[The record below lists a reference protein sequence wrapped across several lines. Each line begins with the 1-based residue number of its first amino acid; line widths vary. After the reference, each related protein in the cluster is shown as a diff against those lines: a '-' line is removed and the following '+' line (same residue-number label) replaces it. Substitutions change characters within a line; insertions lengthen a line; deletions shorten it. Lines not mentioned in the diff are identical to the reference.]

1 MGMARSVALFLTV
14 LTGFSGLVYQ
24 VAWQKVLASLLGS
37 HSEATAAVLALFLGG
52 LSLGYALFGRLSRTL
67 STRAGGGDRPPGLLP
82 VYGAVEA
89 AIGALALVF
98 PWLFAGLSRLALAL
112 PATAPAVSFGFD
124 VALAALLVLP
134 PTILMGGT
142 IPLLTQALSRDVAD
156 ATRLHSLVYAFNTAG
171 AFAGALAA
179 GFWLVPW
186 LGLDTTIRCM
196 GVVNLAA
203 GIGFVALRR
212 FETAWRPEAATEAP
226 RIHGLATW
234 CSVALL
240 AGFAMMTLQTAANRI
255 GALALGASHF
265 TFAMVVATFVACI
278 ALGSFAVAAAPRIR
292 PAWLPASQWALVA
305 VLLVLYPMIDDAPF
319 WAHRLRL
326 HAQIAEL
333 GFGAFQRNVFF
344 ALFAVALVPLA
355 LSGALLPLLFHQL
368 RREAG
373 DLGGVAGRIYA
384 WNTLGSWLGALLGG
398 YWLLFW
404 LDLDGLWRVAILAL
418 AAGAALATP
427 RAGLAGRPAAAAA
440 FAGAVAIAA
449 LQPAWEPQRLSAG
462 LFRSRLDPSHFADG
476 PDAYFGSAASH
487 WIGDHVL
494 FYTDDPSTTVS
505 VTDFEAK
512 NSRSILVN
520 GKVDGNIPGDNLT
533 AGLAGLLPAL
543 FAERAERA
551 FVIGW
556 GTGFTVGELAALG
569 SMREVVVAEI
579 SPGVLEAAPFFE
591 SHTRGARSSPKVRVL
606 REDAYRSLLRD
617 PARYDVIVS
626 EPSNPWVTGIENLY
640 TLEFLR
646 AARDRLS
653 PGGVYAQW
661 FHLYETDTESVEL
674 VLRTYRAA
682 FDQVGVWFGAG
693 SDLIL
698 LGFADARTELD
709 LAELGRRW
717 QQPDFNAQ
725 LTALT
730 VTSFP
735 RLLAHEVLPLGVVHA
750 LPLDGELHTLMHP
763 ALSHLAAR
771 AFYRKAEGT
780 VPPGV
785 ERAAAEHGARHS
797 LVRGWRARQGG
808 PLPTEDRLELLRETC
823 ELSRTRCS
831 TLFAQWLHEEPDSPV
846 LAERLARARTDP
858 RLAEALAPEIL
869 SGLTALYGRDATV
882 GHEASHA
889 VALDVARVF
898 ARFYDHAAPFEAEA
912 LRSIWRRCA
921 QTDPRCEA
929 ELPRVLALGI
939 GPTVVSSR

>member
-1 MGMARSVALFLTV
+1 MAMARSVALFLTV

-52 LSLGYALFGRLSRTL
+52 LSLGYALFGRVSRRLSA
-67 STRAGGGDRPPGLLP
+67 RAVGGGRPPGLLP
-82 VYGAVEA
+82 AYGAVEA
-89 AIGALALVF
+89 AIGVLALVF
-98 PWLFAGLSRLALAL
+98 PWLFAGLTRLALAL

-142 IPLLTQALSRDVAD
+142 IPLLTQALSRDLAD

-186 LGLDTTIRCM
+186 LGLENTIRSM

-212 FETAWRPEAATEAP
+212 FETAWQPEAVEASP
-226 RIHGLATW
+226 RLRGLATW

-278 ALGSFAVAAAPRIR
+278 ALGSFAVAALPRIR

-305 VLLVLYPMIDDAPF
+305 ILLVLYPVVEDAPF

-326 HAQIAEL
+326 HARSADL
-333 GFGAFQRNVFF
+333 SFGAFQFNVFV
-344 ALFAVALVPLA
+344 ALFGVALVPLA

-368 RREAG
+368 RRETG
-373 DLGGVAGRIYA
+373 DLGAVAGRIYA

-404 LDLDGLWRVAILAL
+404 LDLDALWRVAAVAL

-427 RAGLAGRPAAAAA
+427 RTRLAGRAAAAVA
-440 FAGAVAIAA
+440 FAGVAAIAA
-449 LQPAWEPQRLSAG
+449 LQPAWEPRRLSAG
-462 LFRSRLDPSHFADG
+462 LFRSNLDPSHFADG
-476 PDAYFGSAASH
+476 PDTYFESPASH
-487 WIGDHVL
+487 WIGDQVL
-494 FYTDDPSTTVS
+494 FYTDDPSTSVS
-505 VTDFEAK
+505 VTDFEAEH
-512 NSRSILVN
+512 SRSILVN
-520 GKVDGNIPGDNLT
+520 AKVDGNIPGDNLT

-556 GTGFTVGELAALG
+556 GTGFTVGELAALD

-579 SPGVLEAAPFFE
+579 SPGVLEAAPLFE
-591 SHTRGARSSPKVRVL
+591 ARTRGAWSNPKTRIL
-606 REDAYRSLLRD
+606 REDAYRSLRRD
-617 PARYDVIVS
+617 PTRYDVIVS

-640 TLEFLR
+640 TLEFLQ
-646 AARDRLS
+646 AARERLT

-661 FHLYETDTESVEL
+661 FHLYETDTASVEL

-693 SDLIL
+693 SDLVI
-698 LGFADARTELD
+698 LGFAEAERELD
-709 LAELGRRW
+709 LAELERRW
-717 QQPDFNAQ
+717 QQPDFHAQ
-725 LTALT
+725 LSALT

-750 LPLDGELHTLMHP
+750 LALDGELHTLMRP

-771 AFYRKAEGT
+771 AFVRRDEGT
-780 VPPGV
+780 VPTGV
-785 ERAAAEHGARHS
+785 ETAAAERGARNS
-797 LVRGWRARQGG
+797 LVRRWRAEQGR
-808 PLPTEDRLELLRETC
+808 LRTEDRLELLRETC
-823 ELSRTRCS
+823 KLSRTRCS

-846 LAERLARARTDP
+846 LAERLAMARTDK
-858 RLAEALAPEIL
+858 RLAQALAPEIL
-869 SGLTALYGRDATV
+869 SGLAALYGRDATV
-882 GHEASHA
+882 GPAASHA
-889 VALDVARVF
+889 VALDVSRVF
-898 ARFYDHAAPFEAEA
+898 ARFYDHAAPFDAEA

-921 QTDPRCEA
+921 ETDPRCQA
-929 ELPRVLALGI
+929 ELPLVLELGVE
-939 GPTVVSSR
+939 PTVVSKR